1 LGRGQ
6 VVPVG
11 ALPPLLLWR
20 DQGLWAAEALDSGDV
35 DALVNFATAPAAR
48 YAHPTTEHFAPLF
61 VTLGAAPDAAPP
73 PVTTITG
80 YWLGLA
86 KRSIQIP

>member
-1 LGRGQ
+1 
-6 VVPVG
+6 VPAQLAYGPGVQL
-11 ALPPLLLWR
+11 AVEF
-20 DQGLWAAEALDSGDV
+20 AAASVDHCTYLAPADV
-35 DALVNFATAPAAR
+35 DALADFRDAPAAR

-61 VTLGAAPDAAPP
+61 VTLGAAGGSPA

-86 KRSIQIP
+86 KRSIQVA